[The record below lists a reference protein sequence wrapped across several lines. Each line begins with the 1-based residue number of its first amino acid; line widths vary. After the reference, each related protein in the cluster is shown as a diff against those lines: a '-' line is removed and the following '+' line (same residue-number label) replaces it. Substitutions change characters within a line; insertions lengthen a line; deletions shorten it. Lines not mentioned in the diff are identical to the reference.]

1 MPNIASIS
9 GVDEGEAASLS
20 ANISSVSGV
29 SPNLILDTSGAASFT
44 PTVSV
49 VGGTFGAVTATVIRT
64 VRTPYTNP
72 NFSAECTLA
81 DGTVTVTDANI
92 DRVLESDSSH
102 LAGTLIIADTNAST
116 AQRTLTVKAQEF
128 GSETQSAVDTA
139 VYTPAFPQ
147 NSFIRVQAC
156 DSSGNS
162 TASNMSIRNLRFYTG
177 AGQTGTE
184 LPPDLT
190 ALDSATDLV
199 VRAGHTY
206 SDTYAAW
213 KAFDNSDT
221 TMSWALSGSAA
232 NNYIQIGF
240 SGSTYSTLPIFK
252 SMKIK
257 FQGAHFPTHFK
268 LTGSDNDDGSGNP
281 VDYGIFS
288 VEDLAQNTEKT
299 FG

>member
-1 MPNIASIS
+1 MGTIASMN
-9 GVDEGEAASLS
+9 GVDD
-20 ANISSVSGV
+20 ANITSVSGV
-29 SPNLILDTSGAASFT
+29 SPTVILDTSGAASFT

-64 VRTPYTNP
+64 VRAPYTNP

-102 LAGTLIIADTNAST
+102 LAGTLIIQDTNAST

-156 DSSGNS
+156 DSSGNT

-190 ALDSATDLV
+190 ANDSATDLV

-206 SDTYAAW
+206 SSTYAAF
-213 KAFDNSDT
+213 KAFDNSDN
-221 TMSWALSGSAA
+221 TMSWALGGSAD

-268 LTGSDNDDGSGNP
+268 LTGSDNDDGSGNS
-281 VDYGIFS
+281 VDYGIL
-288 VEDLAQNTEKT
+288 VLKI
-299 FG
+299 

>member
-1 MPNIASIS
+1 MGTIASMN
-9 GVDEGEAASLS
+9 GVDD
-20 ANISSVSGV
+20 ANITSVSGV
-29 SPNLILDTSGAASFT
+29 SPTVILDTSGAASFT

-64 VRTPYTNP
+64 VRAPYTNP

-102 LAGTLIIADTNAST
+102 LAGTLIIQDTNAST

-156 DSSGNS
+156 DSSGNT

-190 ALDSATDLV
+190 ANDSATDLV

-206 SDTYAAW
+206 SSTYAAF
-213 KAFDNSDT
+213 KAFDNSDN
-221 TMSWALSGSAA
+221 TMSWALGGSAD

-268 LTGSDNDDGSGNP
+268 LTGSDNDDGSGNS

>member
-1 MPNIASIS
+1 MGTIASIN
-9 GVDEGEAASLS
+9 GVDEGEADSLS
-20 ANISSVSGV
+20 ANVASISGA
-29 SPNLILDTSGAASFT
+29 SPTVILDTSGDASHT
-44 PTVSV
+44 PTVTNA
-49 VGGTFGAVTATVIRT
+49 GGTFGIVTATIIRT
-64 VRTPYTNP
+64 ARTPYTNP
-72 NFSAECTLA
+72 NYSAVCTLA

-102 LAGTLIIADTNAST
+102 LAGTLVIADVNTST
-116 AQRTLTVKAQEF
+116 AERTLTVRAQEF
-128 GSETQSAVDTA
+128 GTETQSAVDTA
-139 VYTPAFPQ
+139 VYTPVFPQ

-177 AGQTGTE
+177 TGQTGTE

-190 ALDSATDLV
+190 ANDSATDLV
-199 VRAGHTY
+199 VRAGHTF
-206 SDTYAAW
+206 SATYAAF
-213 KAFDNSDT
+213 KAFDNTET

-257 FQGAHFPTHFK
+257 FQGLHFPTHFK
-268 LTGSDNDDGSGNP
+268 LTGFDNDDGTGNL
-281 VDYGIFS
+281 VDYGVFS
-288 VEDLAQNTEKT
+288 AGSGIDSEKLY
-299 FG
+299 G

>member
-29 SPNLILDTSGAASFT
+29 SPTLILDTSGDASFT

-49 VGGTFGAVTATVIRT
+49 AGGTFGVITATVIRT

-81 DGTVTVTDANI
+81 DG
-92 DRVLESDSSH
+92 SSH
-102 LAGTLIIADTNAST
+102 LAGTLIIQDTNAST

-128 GSETQSAVDTA
+128 GSETQSDVDTA

-213 KAFDNSDT
+213 KAFDNTDT

-240 SGSTYSTLPIFK
+240 SASTYSTLPIFK